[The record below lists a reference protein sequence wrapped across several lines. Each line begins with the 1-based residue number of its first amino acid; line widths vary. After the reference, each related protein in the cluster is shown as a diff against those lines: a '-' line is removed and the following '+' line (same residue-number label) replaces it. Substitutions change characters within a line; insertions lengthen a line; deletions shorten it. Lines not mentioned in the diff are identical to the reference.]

1 VSARLKESGV
11 PTRSVP
17 VGEIRRLGDHALLI
31 GVPDAVAARR
41 LTRALTAA
49 QLEGVAEVVGGLATV
64 MVAFDPRAG
73 DVDDQRPVLTT
84 LMEEVSG
91 PPDVEDGGAT
101 LLEIPCTFDG
111 PDLAEVASLV
121 RSTPEAVVEMMTAA
135 PLTVAVVGFSPGFA
149 YLAGLP
155 AALRRVPRRSRPRP
169 SVPAGSVALAAGHAA
184 VYPSASPGGWQ
195 LVGHTDELLFTPL
208 VPPYARLAPGDRV
221 RFVRS
226 TAAVESGAGRSTAAD
241 APVVSTAGP
250 PPGVRPVFAVDEPGL
265 RSVLQDGGRKGV
277 AALGVPGAT
286 PADPDSFRLANELV
300 GNPIGAC
307 TLEITARGPTL
318 RCLSPTF
325 VAVVGGSP
333 DLRVQGQPIAAGQ
346 VVPVA
351 AGQQLVVGPV
361 RGGFRCYVA
370 MAGGFV
376 GRALLGS
383 YSSDQ
388 LAGLGPGPIMRGAQ
402 LWGAATEPPL
412 GDHLRPGASRGLK
425 GGEPVA
431 LRVVPGPHP
440 ERFAPGAFAALASMR
455 FTVEEASNRVGL
467 RLRRDPRTPP
477 VPAASGSAGEL
488 DSQGVVTGAVQIP
501 PDGQPVILM
510 TDHATLGGYPVVA
523 VVAAVDH
530 AVLGQCA
537 PGTTVVLVPCGY
549 GEAGEALREHRRALN
564 EAVVGHYPL
573 AVE

>member
-1 VSARLKESGV
+1 
-11 PTRSVP
+11 

-31 GVPDAVAARR
+31 GVPDPVAARR
-41 LTRALTAA
+41 LTRALGAA
-49 QLEGVAEVVGGLATV
+49 RLEAVAEVVGGLATV

-84 LMEEVSG
+84 LMEQVSG
-91 PPDVEDGGAT
+91 QPDAEDGGAI

-111 PDLAEVASLV
+111 PDLEEVASLV

-155 AALRRVPRRSRPRP
+155 AALRRVPRRSRARP
-169 SVPAGSVALAAGHAA
+169 SVPAGSVALAGGHAA

-195 LVGHTDELLFTPL
+195 LVGHTDEPLFTPW
-208 VPPYARLAPGDRV
+208 VAPYARLAPGDRV

-226 TAAVESGAGRSTAAD
+226 AAVVENGDGRSTAAD
-241 APVVSTAGP
+241 GPVDGTAGA
-250 PPGVRPVFAVDEPGL
+250 PPGARPVFAVDEPGL
-265 RSVLQDGGRKGV
+265 RSVLQDGGRMGV
-277 AALGVPGAT
+277 AALGVPAAT

-300 GNPIGAC
+300 GNPIDAC
-307 TLEITARGPTL
+307 TLEITARGPRL

-333 DLRVQGQPIAAGQ
+333 DLFVEGQPFAAGQ
-346 VVPVA
+346 VVPVT

-376 GRALLGS
+376 GRSLLGS
-383 YSSDQ
+383 CSSDQ

-402 LWGAATEPPL
+402 LWGAATAPPL
-412 GDHLRPGASRGLK
+412 GDHLRPGASRRLE

-431 LRVVPGPHP
+431 LRVVPGPHH
-440 ERFAPGAFAALASMR
+440 ERFAPGAFAALAFMR

-477 VPAASGSAGEL
+477 VLAARGSTGEL
-488 DSQGVVTGAVQIP
+488 DSQGMVTGAVQVP

-530 AVLGQCA
+530 GVLGQCA

-549 GEAGEALREHRRALN
+549 GEAAEALREHRRALN
-564 EAVVGHYPL
+564 EAVVGRYPL